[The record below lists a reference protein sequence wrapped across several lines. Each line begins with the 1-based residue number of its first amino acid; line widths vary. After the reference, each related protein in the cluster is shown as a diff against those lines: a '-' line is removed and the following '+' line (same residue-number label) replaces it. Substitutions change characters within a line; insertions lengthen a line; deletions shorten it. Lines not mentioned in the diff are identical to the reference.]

1 MTGDDLTPGG
11 RPRALQEGEPLT
23 LANHPRAGDR
33 IRRLKGWGALIAFS
47 VAGLLAW
54 RAGLPLPDTAVRAL
68 IAGVVGYLGVWVLA
82 LHVWKI
88 LIDAEHRAAV
98 REAEQAQ
105 AQAGLHQ
112 EHYVPSGFGASGFDP
127 AAETID
133 PHAEGPAG
141 PQTGLLAEG
150 V

>member
-23 LANHPRAGDR
+23 LANHPRAGER
-33 IRRLKGWGALIAFS
+33 IHRLKAWGGLAAFGIAGF
-47 VAGLLAW
+47 LAW
-54 RAGLPLPDTAVRAL
+54 RAGLPLADAAVRAL
-68 IAGVVGYLGVWVLA
+68 VAGVLGYVGVWMLA

-98 REAEQAQ
+98 RESEEAAAAFHEQRLAHP
-105 AQAGLHQ
+105 A
-112 EHYVPSGFGASGFDP
+112 FGDVDFGGG
-127 AAETID
+127 ETID

-141 PQTGLLAEG
+141 PA
-150 V
+150 